1 MENIDLAPGM
11 ARAALLAIAGCGGE
25 NSASSS
31 ASGSAGGKSST
42 GSGCY
47 VDDIPELGAK
57 MELDF
62 GKDGAASMT
71 FIENENRLPS
81 MDCTYQ
87 SGEATIALSCTGS
100 SGITLTRLAGGET
113 LPPLVNEAG
122 APPSSAIRSEH
133 AGAEGAA

>member
-100 SGITLTRLAGGET
+100 SGITLTRLAAAEFGDT
-113 LPPLVNEAG
+113 
-122 APPSSAIRSEH
+122 IRTR
-133 AGAEGAA
+133 GR